1 MIVVPKVT
9 LARAIDAQAIAAISR
24 DDIEQGLGWSWT
36 RHRVLAAIR
45 DRSINVA
52 VIHDRGCVMAFG
64 IMQYGEQKAHLSLL
78 GVDRARRR
86 RGLGTQLVRWLEKC
100 ADTAGIERIQVEAR
114 ADNQTAIAFY
124 KKLGYSASGRV
135 TGYYQ
140 GVLDAVRFEK
150 RLWGSTPG

>member
-1 MIVVPKVT
+1 MIVVPKIS

-24 DDIEQGLGWSWT
+24 DYIEQGLGWSWT

-64 IMQYGEQKAHLSLL
+64 IMQYGEHKAHLSLL

-86 RGLGTQLVRWLEKC
+86 RGLGTQLVHWLEKC
-100 ADTAGIERIQVEAR
+100 ADTAGLGRIQVEAR
-114 ADNQTAIAFY
+114 ADNAAAIAFY
-124 KKLGYSASGRV
+124 ERLGYSAVGRV
-135 TGYYQ
+135 TGYYR
-140 GVLDAVRFEK
+140 GVLDAVRLEK
-150 RLWGSTPG
+150 RLWVPLPE